1 MTTVEWVTVI
11 TAAIGCITG
20 IIGFLTSLLVDR
32 RVRLEPYFRNVWS
45 EVWSP
50 LESQMGIIHEWLG
63 TLERTK
69 SRECLPLSPKEGA
82 IAQIDNY
89 EWVYDKRL
97 YKLLR
102 SYESRIQQLESLV
115 DEYNRLLYPTTPDFA
130 FWCSIKRHL
139 HEGAVKDAVD
149 KGLKQQKELEE
160 VRAKNVER
168 SEAVLAIARRYIDP
182 EKENIKYLEKN
193 EDYQRDLSV
202 LRARVQEFIGGLRH
216 IMKNIQKRADFHT
229 RRFG

>member
-1 MTTVEWVTVI
+1 MTTVEWVAVI

-45 EVWSP
+45 EVRSP
-50 LESQMGIIHEWLG
+50 LESQMGIIHDWLG

-102 SYESRIQQLESLV
+102 LYESRIQQIESLV
-115 DEYNRLLYPTTPDFA
+115 DEYNRLLYPTTSDFT
-130 FWCSIKRHL
+130 WDSIKTAIR
-139 HEGAVKDAVD
+139 EGAVKDAVD
-149 KGLKQQKELEE
+149 KGRKQQEDIEK
-160 VRAKNVER
+160 VRAENVEWT
-168 SEAVLAIARRYIDP
+168 EAVLAIARRYIDP
-182 EKENIKYLEKN
+182 EKENVRDLEKN

-216 IMKNIQKRADFHT
+216 IMKDIQKRADFHT